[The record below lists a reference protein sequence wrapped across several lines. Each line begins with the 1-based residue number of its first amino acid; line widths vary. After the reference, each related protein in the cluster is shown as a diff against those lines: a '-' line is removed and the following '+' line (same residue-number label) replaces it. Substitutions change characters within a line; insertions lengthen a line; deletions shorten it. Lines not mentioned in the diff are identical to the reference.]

1 MKKIIDFYITTKKE
15 LKFQLEL
22 TDLQYNDW
30 LENQLDSD
38 VEQIIMN
45 YYDKNSEEIE
55 MNLQH
60 KLINNKL

>member
-22 TDLQYNDW
+22 TDLEYNDW
-30 LENQLDSD
+30 LKNQLDSD
-38 VEQIIMN
+38 VEQVIMN

>member
-1 MKKIIDFYITTKKE
+1 MKKIIDFYITTKRE

-38 VEQIIMN
+38 VEQVIMN

>member
-1 MKKIIDFYITTKKE
+1 MKKIIDFYITTKRE

-30 LENQLDSD
+30 LKNQLDSD
-38 VEQIIMN
+38 VEQVILN
-45 YYDKNSEEIE
+45 YYDENSEEIE

>member
-38 VEQIIMN
+38 VEQVIMN

>member
-1 MKKIIDFYITTKKE
+1 MKKIIDFYITTKRE

-38 VEQIIMN
+38 VEQVIMN
-45 YYDKNSEEIE
+45 YYDENSKEIE

>member
-1 MKKIIDFYITTKKE
+1 MKKIIDFYITTKRE

-30 LENQLDSD
+30 LENQLDSN
-38 VEQIIMN
+38 VEQVIMN

-55 MNLQH
+55 MYLQH

>member
-1 MKKIIDFYITTKKE
+1 MKKIIDFYITTKRE

-30 LENQLDSD
+30 LENPLDSD
-38 VEQIIMN
+38 VEQVIMN

-60 KLINNKL
+60 KSINNKL

>member
-1 MKKIIDFYITTKKE
+1 MKKIIEFYITTKKE

-38 VEQIIMN
+38 VEQVIMN